1 MISPLKLKLKLNP
14 RPRCSICDSIYA
26 TNRANA
32 GYRTCMPCG
41 DAQAR
46 ATVRTVV
53 PMHKSNYM
61 LITDLDDLI
70 GINNKGGLVK

>member
-1 MISPLKLKLKLNP
+1 MISPPNP
-14 RPRCSICDSIYA
+14 RPRCSICDGIYA
-26 TNRANA
+26 TKRSNA

-61 LITDLDDLI
+61 LFTDLNDLKELNPKRI
-70 GINNKGGLVK
+70 QS